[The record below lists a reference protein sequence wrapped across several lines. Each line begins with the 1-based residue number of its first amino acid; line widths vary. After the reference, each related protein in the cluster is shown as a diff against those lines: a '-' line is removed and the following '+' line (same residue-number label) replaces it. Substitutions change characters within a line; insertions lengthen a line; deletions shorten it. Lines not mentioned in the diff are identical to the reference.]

1 MADVSKK
8 GIHQGDM
15 VTLIRAIKTSLNGIM
30 EHLDDDTGVTDT
42 DYEALW
48 SLDLPD
54 ASVESQGTGCGN
66 AVLIDFLN
74 EVFTNYNGVIA
85 KLNLDDGVTDTDYA
99 ALTSTVGEKLAIFAG
114 INQSDLIDA
123 LQTIIT
129 GIATLTAKLDADGGA
144 GGGVNKTDYA
154 AKFNVADT
162 VDDSI
167 SG

>member
-30 EHLDDDTGVTDT
+30 EHLDDDTGVTDAN
-42 DYEALW
+42 YEALW
-48 SLDLPD
+48 ALDLPD
-54 ASVESQGTGCGN
+54 VYVESQGTGCGN

-74 EVFTNYNGVIA
+74 EAFTNYNGVIA
-85 KLNLDDGVTDTDYA
+85 KLNLDAGITAVNFA
-99 ALTSTVGEKLAIFAG
+99 VLTSTVGEKLAIFAG
-114 INQSDLIDA
+114 MNQSDLIDA

-129 GIATLTAKLDADGGA
+129 GIATLTAKLDADGD
-144 GGGVNKTDYA
+144 VNSTDYA
-154 AKFNVADT
+154 ASYDVTDT

>member
-1 MADVSKK
+1 MADVSKR

-15 VTLIRAIKTSLNGIM
+15 VTLIRLIKTNFNAMLSY
-30 EHLDDDTGVTDT
+30 LDIDTGITDT
-42 DYEALW
+42 NYNSLWALA
-48 SLDLPD
+48 LPD
-54 ASVESQGTGCGN
+54 VYVESQGTGSGN

-74 EVFTNYNGVIA
+74 EVFTNYNGLIA
-85 KLNLDDGVTDTDYA
+85 KLNLDAGITDTNYA
-99 ALTSTVGEKLAIFAG
+99 VLTSTVGEKLAIFAG

-129 GIATLTAKLDADGGA
+129 GIATLTAKLDADGGIT
-144 GGGVNKTDYA
+144 KTDYA
-154 AKFNVADT
+154 AKFDVADT